1 VPIRAQA
8 LIVLLSSVIF
18 SKITASVA
26 VGLALCAATVRL
38 PASPCIL
45 SNASSPVYRCV
56 LADPRTPVNAKV
68 FLGLAPGLVEE
79 RLLLAVEAQ
88 KIS

>member
-1 VPIRAQA
+1 
-8 LIVLLSSVIF
+8 VIF

-26 VGLALCAATVRL
+26 VGLALCAATARL

>member
-1 VPIRAQA
+1 VCSDSAIAG
-8 LIVLLSSVIF
+8 V
-18 SKITASVA
+18 
-26 VGLALCAATVRL
+26 TVH
-38 PASPCIL
+38 SIECIE
-45 SNASSPVYRCV
+45 PVYRCV